1 MTLAIDNPES
11 LFVGDLSGSKDHV
24 LALATLRF
32 QGSKSGA
39 VEAGTVVV
47 KLLNHVGQSPN

>member
-1 MTLAIDNPES
+1 MCVHVCICACV
-11 LFVGDLSGSKDHV
+11 FVSVHV
-24 LALATLRF
+24 DLALPTLRF

-47 KLLNHVGQSPN
+47 KLLNRVGQSPN